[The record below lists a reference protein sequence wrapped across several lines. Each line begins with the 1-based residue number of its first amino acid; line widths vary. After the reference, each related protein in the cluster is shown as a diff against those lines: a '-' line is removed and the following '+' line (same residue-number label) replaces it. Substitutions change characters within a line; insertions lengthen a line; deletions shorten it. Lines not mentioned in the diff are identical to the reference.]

1 MKTGRVVGGILLT
14 ASIVSIGSAVSG
26 WQKKISEDKKHQ
38 SELVEKLKKTGISE
52 DEFVRIEQQAK
63 SKRYTFAANKVYEK
77 ALDSLQLKAQ
87 FEKMYLHS
95 LDSLKSDSIKIIT
108 KTAK

>member
-1 MKTGRVVGGILLT
+1 MELIESLVKEWHEKQMVQAKTSV
-14 ASIVSIGSAVSG
+14 
-26 WQKKISEDKKHQ
+26 QQ
-38 SELVEKLKKTGISE
+38 KLKKTGISE